1 MLNIYAERFWRFYSE
16 LARMMPGF
24 QIKYKNESTL
34 MKIIGAILFFNPS
47 FMTGYVTT
55 LGKTVYF
62 PTRNGLENM
71 QSLHSLGTLAHE
83 YRHSYDNKKW
93 SIAFPLIYLFPQI
106 LAVFSLLAVLAI
118 WFSPW
123 WLLAL
128 LALLFLAP
136 VPSPGRKLIEFNGY
150 TMSLFMANEFLKESG
165 VEEDDRRARLLSLAA
180 RYDENFTG
188 AAYYYMWPFGVK
200 ESLVNKVEKIIS
212 AEILQDD
219 VIYSQMVLALSKT
232 K

>member
-1 MLNIYAERFWRFYSE
+1 MSIYTARFWQFYTE
-16 LARMMPGF
+16 LAKMMPGF
-24 QIKYKNESTL
+24 QIKYKNESIL
-34 MKIIGAILFFNPS
+34 IKIISKILFFNSS

-62 PTRNGLENM
+62 PSRTQLETM
-71 QSLHSLGTLAHE
+71 YSLRPLGILAHE
-83 YRHSYDNKKW
+83 YRHSYDNQKW
-93 SIAFPLIYLFPQI
+93 SIGFPLIYLLPQI
-106 LAVFSLLAVLAI
+106 LAAFSLLSLLAI
-118 WFSPW
+118 WLSPW
-123 WLLAL
+123 WLLSL
-128 LALLFLAP
+128 LALFFLAP
-136 VPSPGRKLIEFNGY
+136 IPSPGRKLIEFNGY

-165 VEEDDRRARLLSLAA
+165 VEEIERRTRLLSLAA
-180 RYDENFTG
+180 RYDENFIG
-188 AAYYYMWPFGVK
+188 AAYYYMWPFGVR